1 MSIAVWCTMMTQR
14 PWPPLYRHQLPA
26 PFNEMILRESDH
38 HHRLSKSSAA
48 AAVAF
53 YENHQLQQQ
62 HHHPHRYGM
71 ALCKEYPPPNHPA
84 AANCCFVAAP
94 LYRSSFGPPAVACI
108 PAGRMLA
115 RQQAVFF
122 ETPPA
127 PPLQMQASAL
137 ERLHYRLGKGSPPAS
152 GAAERCRCSCLSNLV
167 RSRSLEN
174 LCPSDTTTNTTSSA
188 TTDDRELLLRRRR
201 KLGKENF
208 KRRSMENLLE
218 HGRQYRRKVG
228 GNSRGFMVMEI
239 FCSVYCWWDW
249 IFLWQS
255 IVGVSTGRIFSVG
268 ILSFTAYY
276 VCMVY
281 LHL

>member
-1 MSIAVWCTMMTQR
+1 MTQR

-26 PFNEMILRESDH
+26 PFNEVILREGDH
-38 HHRLSKSSAA
+38 HHRPKKSS

-53 YENHQLQQQ
+53 YENHQLQQ

-84 AANCCFVAAP
+84 AANCCFMAAP

-127 PPLQMQASAL
+127 PPLQMQPSPL
-137 ERLHYRLGKGSPPAS
+137 ERLHYKLGKGSPPSS
-152 GAAERCRCSCLSNLV
+152 GAADRCRCSCSANLV

-174 LCPSDTTTNTTSSA
+174 LCPSDSATTNTTSSA
-188 TTDDRELLLRRRR
+188 TTDDRELFLRRRR

-208 KRRSMENLLE
+208 KRRSMDNLLE

-228 GNSRGFMVMEI
+228 DVWGFV
-239 FCSVYCWWDW
+239 V
-249 IFLWQS
+249 
-255 IVGVSTGRIFSVG
+255 VGVVSR
-268 ILSFTAYY
+268 
-276 VCMVY
+276 CR
-281 LHL
+281 